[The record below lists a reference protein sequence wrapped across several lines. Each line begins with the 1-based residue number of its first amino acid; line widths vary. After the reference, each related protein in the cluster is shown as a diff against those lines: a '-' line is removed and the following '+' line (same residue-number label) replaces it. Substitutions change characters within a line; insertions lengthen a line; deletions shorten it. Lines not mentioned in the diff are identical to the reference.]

1 MPGQRSS
8 GLKVLLYILYDLDIV
23 APVVLALVVV
33 LGIYGKIL
41 KQYDVTHIRW

>member
-8 GLKVLLYILYDLDIV
+8 GLKVLLYTLSDLDIV
-23 APVVLALVVV
+23 ALVVLALVVV

-41 KQYDVTHIRW
+41 KQYDVTRIRW